1 MRGGGGKQLLN
12 IRRGLEYKL
21 TEYFTGKQDGNI
33 IASGTL
39 YKFFLLLLFFFVFP
53 KKNQKKTPGNH
64 VQPVSGFVR
73 FSTLVHGGEDQTS
86 SV

>member
-1 MRGGGGKQLLN
+1 MRGGGGQLLN

-64 VQPVSGFVR
+64 VQPVSGVFD
-73 FSTLVHGGEDQTS
+73 SALVHGGEELKKK
-86 SV
+86 